1 MFNKMNLLLFLL
13 KRAEKCTKSYIRN
26 QYKDNVLL
34 SDFTA
39 NNVQWRAIIH
49 KLHIQG
55 ENIRC
60 IAEEIEAI

>member
-1 MFNKMNLLLFLL
+1 MNLLLFLL
-13 KRAEKCTKSYIRN
+13 NKTEKYTKGYIRN

-39 NNVQWRAIIH
+39 NNDKLRAIIH
-49 KLHIQG
+49 KLHAQE

-60 IAEEIEAI
+60 ITEEIEAI